1 MLNRNKIDII
11 IGIVRGHG
19 LGRRGVKV
27 EEEGKDVDN
36 MAKNLL
42 ARHHKNLVWKHTFNY
57 VFIDIYT
64 VQQIQEV
71 ETNKEQ
77 K

>member
-27 EEEGKDVDN
+27 EGGQRCGQHGK
-36 MAKNLL
+36 K
-42 ARHHKNLVWKHTFNY
+42 
-57 VFIDIYT
+57 FIGST
-64 VQQIQEV
+64 S
-71 ETNKEQ
+71 
-77 K
+77 